1 MKKIKTCLTLMG
13 ITAFLGLNSVA
24 AVAAAEKDAN
34 PLKIQVE
41 SVVMGTDGQMRVRI
55 NGQYLTRH
63 SEKDGVKVIDM
74 DYQTVK
80 VEIRGQ
86 QMILKPHQTLT
97 LEQHE
102 TPAR

>member
-1 MKKIKTCLTLMG
+1 MMNKKIL
-13 ITAFLGLNSVA
+13 
-24 AVAAAEKDAN
+24 VAAALSSFVSLASLVSA
-34 PLKIQVE
+34 PVWAASHSPALTVQVE

-80 VEIRGQ
+80 VEVRGQ